1 MFVDSSTAA
10 KDQTDGSDTKDEDIK
25 NRKETKQKP
34 GESKVTHAH
43 ARAYTH
49 THTHTRAHTHTYT
62 HARTVYGVYL
72 CCSGLSVGCGRR
84 SSRLVIG

>member
-49 THTHTRAHTHTYT
+49 THTHTHTHTCTHTHTHT
-62 HARTVYGVYL
+62 HAQYMVCICVAVAY
-72 CCSGLSVGCGRR
+72 R
-84 SSRLVIG
+84 SAVAEDQAVW